1 MTVRV
6 KGAAK
11 IDLMVVGAVIP
22 TDELGPAVTETRPHR
37 TWTAVVVICVLALI
51 CTADRTLPTLLMEP
65 IKHSLSLSD
74 SQIGLLTGFTFA
86 IAISIAA
93 LPLAWLADRY
103 DRAVILSVAT
113 AVWCL
118 MTVASGF
125 ASNFAALFVLRLGV
139 GLGEAALLPA
149 AFSLL
154 GDLFPAKN
162 LPIASA
168 AVMSCLVLG
177 GVVAM
182 WGGGEI
188 YEGLRAASVAGQLS
202 FSAND
207 AWRWTTVIFGA
218 AGLLVAVLA
227 AILLP
232 EPRRKS
238 ANRVPHRE
246 GSSPKLTPYIRQVA
260 FFLWPYILCGGA
272 YNLFYCGFSVW
283 LAPFF
288 SRTYGWTIPE
298 VGRAVGLACLFG
310 GLVGAAIGAGLSRL
324 VRAMRQRDAPMTTL
338 TVIVAF
344 SLPFAVLSPLAP
356 NGPLAAVGIGVTMA
370 LGGGAAAIGPLILLS
385 VAPPPLRARVFAVV
399 MLLIGLGSSPG
410 SVLYAAFT
418 DNVLR
423 NPARLYVTLSVLS
436 GVLLA
441 LSIAAGIAADR
452 RHHRAVIIAQTGS

>member
-1 MTVRV
+1 VAETEPHRAWIAV
-6 KGAAK
+6 
-11 IDLMVVGAVIP
+11 AVIS
-22 TDELGPAVTETRPHR
+22 LA
-37 TWTAVVVICVLALI
+37 ALI

-65 IKHSLSLSD
+65 VKQSLSLSD

-86 IAISIAA
+86 VSISIAS

-103 DRAVILSVAT
+103 DRALILSVAT

-125 ASNFAALFVLRLGV
+125 ATDFISLFVLRLGV
-139 GLGEAALLPA
+139 GLGEAALIPA

-154 GDLFPAKN
+154 GDLFPAKH
-162 LPIASA
+162 LPMASA
-168 AVMSCLVLG
+168 AVMSCLMLG

-188 YEGLRAASVAGQLS
+188 YQGLRAASVAGQLS

-218 AGLLVAVLA
+218 AGLVVAALA

-232 EPRRKS
+232 EPRGKS
-238 ANRVPHRE
+238 ALRVPHRG
-246 GSSPKLTPYIRQVA
+246 GSSPNLIAYIRQVA
-260 FFLWPYILCGGA
+260 FFLWPYILCGSA
-272 YNLFYCGFSVW
+272 YNLFYSGFSVW

-298 VGRAVGLACLFG
+298 VGRAVGLANLIG
-310 GLVGAAIGAGLSRL
+310 GLVGPAMGAGLSRL
-324 VRAMRQRDAPMTTL
+324 VRAIRQRDAPVTAL
-338 TVIVAF
+338 TVILAL

-356 NGPLAAVGIGVTMA
+356 NGPLATVGIGVTMA
-370 LGGGAAAIGPLILLS
+370 LAAGSGVIIPPILLS
-385 VAPPPLRARVFAVV
+385 VAPPPVRARVFAVV

-410 SVLYAAFT
+410 STLYAAFT
-418 DNVLR
+418 DDVLR
-423 NPARLYVTLSVLS
+423 NPARLYVTLSLLS
-436 GVLLA
+436 GVLVA
-441 LSIAAGIAADR
+441 FSIAAGITADR
-452 RHHRAVIIAQTGS
+452 RYRKAVNIAQTAS